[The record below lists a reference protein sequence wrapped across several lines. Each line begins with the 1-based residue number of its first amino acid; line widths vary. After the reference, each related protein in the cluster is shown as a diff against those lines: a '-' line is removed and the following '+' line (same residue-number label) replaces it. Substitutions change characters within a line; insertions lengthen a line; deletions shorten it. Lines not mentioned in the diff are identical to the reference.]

1 LKKAAS
7 VMAIDKAIQRLSAIG
22 GKLRVRSALNP
33 MLWLCFVISMPGT
46 LLLAVVDSFPIWAV
60 IAILLPIVV
69 ACTGYII
76 LLLKDPDK
84 LQSEEY
90 QINKQLL
97 ELALEKG
104 ASAPELL
111 IAEKLL
117 PNPDAQPETKRT
129 EDPS

>member
-1 LKKAAS
+1 
-7 VMAIDKAIQRLSAIG
+7 MAIDKAIQQLSAIG

-33 MLWLCFVISMPGT
+33 ILWLCFVISMPGV
-46 LLLAVVDSFPIWAV
+46 LLLAVVESFPSWAV
-60 IAILLPIVV
+60 VVISLPILV

-90 QINKQLL
+90 QISKQRL

-111 IAEKLL
+111 LSEKLL
-117 PNPDAQPETKRT
+117 PNPDTKSGNERS
-129 EDPS
+129 EEPS

>member
-1 LKKAAS
+1 
-7 VMAIDKAIQRLSAIG
+7 MAIDKAIQRLSAIG

-33 MLWLCFVISMPGT
+33 ILWLCFVISMPGI

-69 ACTGYII
+69 ACTGYFI

-117 PNPDAQPETKRT
+117 PNPDAKPDARRT

>member
-1 LKKAAS
+1 
-7 VMAIDKAIQRLSAIG
+7 MAIDKAIQRLSAIG

-33 MLWLCFVISMPGT
+33 ILWLCFVISMPGI
-46 LLLAVVDSFPIWAV
+46 LLLAVVDSFPTWAV
-60 IAILLPIVV
+60 VAISLPILV

-111 IAEKLL
+111 IAEKHL
-117 PNPDAQPETKRT
+117 PNPDAKSETKRT